1 MPREDRDI
9 ANEAIVRAAEMAF
22 RANEGLKRLLPKAIG
37 ESDNESPMTE
47 NDIHQLAEVCTC

>member
-37 ESDNESPMTE
+37 TSDNEAPMTMD
-47 NDIHQLAEVCTC
+47 DIKRLMGR

>member
-47 NDIHQLAEVCTC
+47 NDIKRLMGR

>member
-1 MPREDRDI
+1 MAREDRDI

-37 ESDNESPMTE
+37 EADKNTSMTE
-47 NDIHQLAEVCTC
+47 NDIKRLMGR